1 MSVQRSSIFAGNLSM
16 LLQKPYALKSTEKK
30 QERRMECERQVE
42 FWTKQK
48 ENLKEVESNSI
59 DEIQHKLDLF
69 YTYEDEIKAAK
80 AKYNEEQKQHILEE
94 AEEKGKKIA
103 EAAEKQKP
111 KTEEEIKAEA
121 RKEAREDISGA
132 EEGDSFLE
140 EIMEKVQEEVQ
151 ESEDMFL
158 DEMLKEEE
166 KLEEQKKEIVDKE
179 IEDNYNK

>member
-1 MSVQRSSIFAGNLSM
+1 MGVQKSSIFAGNLST

-30 QERRMECERQVE
+30 QERRKECERQVE

-48 ENLKEVESNSI
+48 ENLKGIESNSI
-59 DEIQHKLDLF
+59 EEIQHKLDLF
-69 YTYEDEIKAAK
+69 CSYEDEIRAAK

-111 KTEEEIKAEA
+111 KTEEERKEEA
-121 RKEAREDISGA
+121 RKEARENASGV

-140 EIMEKVQEEVQ
+140 EIIEKVQEEVQ
-151 ESEDMFL
+151 ESEDKFL

-166 KLEEQKKEIVDKE
+166 KLEEQKKEMTDQEIKE
-179 IEDNYNK
+179 NEIG